1 MRLLTEE
8 PPYQGLPFDDFSFIG
23 DGESAV
29 EFTVA
34 GMAFILEL
42 DTYAIRPS
50 PAVLEADKRRLEPR
64 TYSGPR
70 GYGDDQEQPSPDGRW
85 FAGVEDHNL
94 RLRSTHDAGEV
105 QLTFDGIKEYEW
117 GHDIW
122 NQWIAWS
129 PDSQKLFAAKIDL
142 REYPKIP
149 IVNYLGPRVRIDWT
163 HEYNPLAGQSIP
175 QTELFIFD
183 VSSKRSIRVDT
194 GDGLHYFLYP
204 EPGWRPGASERLF
217 LKMSRDYKKLE

>member
-1 MRLLTEE
+1 MLFR
-8 PPYQGLPFDDFSFIG
+8 S
-23 DGESAV
+23 
-29 EFTVA
+29 
-34 GMAFILEL
+34 
-42 DTYAIRPS
+42 
-50 PAVLEADKRRLEPR
+50 
-64 TYSGPR
+64 
-70 GYGDDQEQPSPDGRW
+70 QEQPSPDGRW

-94 RLRSTHDAGEV
+94 RLRSTRDGGEV
-105 QLTFDGIKEYEW
+105 QLTFDGIEDYEW

-149 IVNYLGPRVRIDWT
+149 IVNYLGPRVTIDWT

-194 GDGLHYFLYP
+194 GDGLHYFLGP
-204 EPGWRPGASERLF
+204 QPGWRPGGSELLF
-217 LKMSRDYKKLE
+217 LKMSRDYKKLELMAANAETGASRVVVTETQKTFLIGVETQLLPRLFTWLGDGERFVWISEREIGRAACRERV